1 MYNNYVFLRRSVI
14 ELNRCLSGYE
24 FVSAFSQEKDKLVV
38 EFANQ
43 QDKKY
48 LEFTVNQNSPSIQL
62 RNDFHRAKKNSIGF
76 FNNLAGRKVSAVKI
90 ANNDRIILFE
100 LEGASLA
107 FYIRGRLTN
116 ILKKI
121 GDSDI
126 ENFKN
131 LNIIDNSFIDSI
143 FSVEFS
149 DSSTFRLDTPKLS
162 PSNENIKKQFP
173 FLNKDILSEYK
184 LRNPTDEFEI
194 QTLQSCIDDI
204 LNETIRISISRGSKD
219 VRFSPTS
226 YNLEE
231 VDETVDFTSYYDAL
245 NFYFKRKYQVE
256 SFTKLYRVIDECL
269 KSELN
274 YLSDKINDLS
284 ARVDRGSQHEEYQ
297 KIANLILLSLDKIS
311 RGNLEYNTE
320 DIFNNDELIT
330 IKLKEKLNPQENANH
345 YFEKARSEKL
355 NYLKSNELLKSSLTK
370 YEELIQKKELFL
382 KCQTVDELK
391 QLLKGLKIKTD
402 KENNSTNDQA
412 QQFKRYVIDEKY
424 DFYVGKDSKNNDMLT
439 MKFAKP
445 NDYWFHARSVPGS
458 HCILRVTNT
467 KEAIPKSVLKK
478 AASIAA
484 YHSKAKTA
492 GVVPVSFTFKKYVT
506 KRKGMEIGQ
515 VILLKEDV
523 LLVTP
528 QIPSG
533 VEFLS
538 TEN

>member
-1 MYNNYVFLRRSVI
+1 MFNNYVFLKRSVI
-14 ELNRCLSGYE
+14 ELNSFLSGYE

-38 EFANQ
+38 EFATQ

-62 RNDFHRAKKNSIGF
+62 RNDFHRAKKNSISF
-76 FNNLAGRKVSAVKI
+76 FKNLARRKVSAVKI
-90 ANNDRIILFE
+90 ANNDRIILFD

-116 ILKKI
+116 IIKKI
-121 GDSDI
+121 DDSDI
-126 ENFKN
+126 ENFKSLN
-131 LNIIDNSFIDSI
+131 LIDNHFIDSI
-143 FSVEFS
+143 FSAEFS
-149 DSSTFRLDTPKLS
+149 DSPTFKLDIPQTLPA
-162 PSNENIKKQFP
+162 NENIKNQFP

-184 LRNPTDEFEI
+184 LRNPTGKFDI
-194 QTLQSCIDDI
+194 HILQSCIDDI
-204 LNETIRISISRGSKD
+204 LTKTIRVSIYTGSKE
-219 VRFSPTS
+219 VSFSLS
-226 YNLEE
+226 SFHSVE
-231 VDETVDFTSYYDAL
+231 VDESDDFTSYYEAL
-245 NFYFKRKYQVE
+245 NFYFKRKYQLE
-256 SFTKLYRVIDECL
+256 SFSKLYKVINDYL

-284 ARVDRGSQHEEYQ
+284 ARVNRGSKHEEYQ
-297 KIANLILLSLDKIS
+297 KIANLIILSFDKIS

-320 DIFNNDELIT
+320 DIFNNGELIT

-355 NYLKSNELLKSSLTK
+355 NYLKSKELLKSAITK
-370 YEELIQKKELFL
+370 YGELIQKKELFL
-382 KCQTVDELK
+382 QYQTVDELR
-391 QLLKGLKIKTD
+391 QLLKGLKIKADNT
-402 KENNSTNDQA
+402 NNPTIEQA
-412 QQFKRYVIDEKY
+412 QQFKHYIIDEKY
-424 DFYVGKDSKNNDMLT
+424 DFYVGKDSKNNDLLT

-458 HCILRVTNT
+458 HCLLRVTNT
-467 KEAIPKSVLKK
+467 KETIPKSVLKK

-492 GVVPVSFTFKKYVT
+492 GVVPVSYTFKKYVT
-506 KRKGMEIGQ
+506 KKKGMEIGQ

-528 QIPSG
+528 QIPNG